1 MDKKVKLNTAIERVL
16 HRHQERVKEGIQDF
30 TILFLR
36 RNNLVVDQDS
46 LVIIQDVHRKAF
58 DAQHMEKLDLL
69 MKELDDALNE
79 FVE

>member
-1 MDKKVKLNTAIERVL
+1 MDKKAKLNTAVEKVL
-16 HRHQERVKEGIQDF
+16 HRHQNRVKEGIHDF
-30 TILFLR
+30 TIMYLR
-36 RNNLVVDQDS
+36 RNGIEVDQNS
-46 LVIIQDVHRKAF
+46 LIAIQEVHRKAF